1 MLTAVRNSD
10 DVIIILL
17 PNRENGATN
26 VIPGSHGS
34 HDPAD
39 PAPSRQLCQH
49 ATMKAGS
56 VLLFTGSVWHSAGA
70 AVAETAPDPAGGRG
84 SGRRRGRQGLLCQYI
99 CGWLHGEYNL
109 HFAIDPAVSSSAL
122 FDEPGLKSLLGF
134 DGPRLFNGKMD
145 GWMDGPTNRA
155 GSKSYCYIV
164 ISARTHACT
173 HAHARSCRKRCRC
186 RRQQGQWQCLQLYHC
201 CCCRL
206 RLNHHC
212 SGCTVMPMPILLN
225 LLSVSTPV
233 VVWSVVGEGFVL
245 FSLA

>member
-145 GWMDGPTNRA
+145 GDESW
-155 GSKSYCYIV
+155 
-164 ISARTHACT
+164 
-173 HAHARSCRKRCRC
+173 
-186 RRQQGQWQCLQLYHC
+186 
-201 CCCRL
+201 
-206 RLNHHC
+206 
-212 SGCTVMPMPILLN
+212 
-225 LLSVSTPV
+225 
-233 VVWSVVGEGFVL
+233 
-245 FSLA
+245 